1 MSDRDDDG
9 SMDAPRAH
17 RDKRRVMLTQL
28 LRSPVL
34 NPAGTEVGRVEDFI
48 VKLSDGAY
56 PPVTGLK
63 VRVGAQDVFIGKGL
77 IDSLEPGG
85 VRLNTH
91 TIRTEAFQRRPG
103 EVLLAPDVPRR
114 HLVGVARGRIVHAHA
129 RLLAPSP
136 EGWYLAGSDRR
147 PRAMVGR
154 LPPRPLPPDP

>member
-1 MSDRDDDG
+1 GTSMSDRDDDG

-56 PPVTGLK
+56 PPVTGPK
-63 VRVGAQDVFIGKGL
+63 VRVGAADGFIGKGL
-77 IDSLEPGG
+77 IHSIEPGG

-103 EVLLAPDVPRR
+103 EVLLATDVLGR
-114 HLVGVARGRIVHAHA
+114 HLVDVVKGQIIQAHA
-129 RLLAPSP
+129 LVLS
-136 EGWYLAGSDRR
+136 RR
-147 PRAMVGR
+147 AVEW
-154 LPPRPLPPDP
+154 